1 MKKEDRRLR
10 IGLLGCGPISQA
22 AHLDAIRKARNA
34 DLYAICDIAGDL
46 TGPLAALYQP
56 EAVYNHFAAM
66 LADPRVEAVVIAVA
80 DQFHVPLCRQAL
92 AAGKHVLVEKPLGT
106 TVEEC
111 EDLRHLVAQTGLVF
125 QIGNNQRFEPGMT
138 QARRFI
144 DQELGDVLMLEAWYY
159 DSVYRHTMQ
168 DNLYPVPV
176 ETTKSKRPP
185 GNWKADRQRYL
196 LLTHGAHLLDTARFL
211 AGPLVGVHAHH
222 HAQGEM
228 HGWSI
233 MVEFASGAL
242 GHLSLISPRRGDFEE
257 GFRVHGA
264 HGSVCGQAPLPWFQ
278 RAQVECFKGG
288 EYRRLLGEDGF
299 TFKRQIEGFADVILR
314 GAPQLGATLDDGIAA
329 VRGLVAVSQSV
340 ACGEPVCLA
349 EATGPVLPGMTYLSR
364 QAGLVASNSPPPE
377 VELTPSTTTPHHPW
391 KEEKL

>member
-1 MKKEDRRLR
+1 MKKDDRRLR

-34 DLYAICDIAGDL
+34 DLYAICDIAEDL
-46 TGPLAALYQP
+46 TARLAAVHQP
-56 EAVYNHFAAM
+56 QAVYNDSAVL
-66 LADPRVEAVVIAVA
+66 LADPQVEAVVIAVA

-92 AAGKHVLVEKPLGT
+92 AAGKHVLVEKPLGV

-111 EDLRHLVAQTGLVF
+111 EDLRDLANETGLVF
-125 QIGNNQRFEPGMT
+125 QVGNNRRFEPGMT
-138 QARRFI
+138 EARRFI
-144 DQELGDVLMLEAWYY
+144 REELGPILTLDAWYY
-159 DSVYRHTMQ
+159 DSVYRYTMQ

-196 LLTHGAHLLDTARFL
+196 LLTHGVHLLDTARFL
-211 AGPLVGVHAHH
+211 GGPLVAVHARHR
-222 HAQGEM
+222 AQGEM

-233 MVEFASGAL
+233 QVEFAGGAV
-242 GHLSLISPRRGDFEE
+242 GNLSLISPRRGDFEE

-264 HGSVCGQAPLPWFQ
+264 RGSVSGRAPLPWFQ
-278 RAQVECFKGG
+278 RARVECFKDG

-299 TFKRQIEGFADVILR
+299 TFRRQVEGFADVILHDC
-314 GAPQLGATLDDGIAA
+314 PQLGATLDDGIAA

-340 ACGEPVCLA
+340 AYGEPVRLA
-349 EATGPVLPGMTYLSR
+349 NVTGAVLSAEDHRRPLPAVRRGGQQRLP
-364 QAGLVASNSPPPE
+364 A
-377 VELTPSTTTPHHPW
+377 
-391 KEEKL
+391 